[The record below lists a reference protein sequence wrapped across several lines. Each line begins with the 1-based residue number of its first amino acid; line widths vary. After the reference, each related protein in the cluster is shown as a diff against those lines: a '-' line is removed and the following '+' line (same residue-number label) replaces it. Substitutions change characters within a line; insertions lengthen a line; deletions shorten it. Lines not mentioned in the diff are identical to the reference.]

1 MKFLIRDVDFS
12 DAEML
17 LAWRNE
23 PEVRK
28 FSHFQGIISKK
39 EHLDW
44 LHRRLNLLPSQPFWI
59 FENELGMVGATRFD
73 FNPVQKHFEI
83 SITINSMHRGQG
95 LGKRVLDLAITNFLR
110 IYPGGNLYAET
121 HQDNKASRML
131 FLGCGFKEIESS
143 KNFLV
148 FERIANTN

>member
-44 LHRRLNLLPSQPFWI
+44 LHRRLNLLPSQPK
-59 FENELGMVGATRFD
+59 V
-73 FNPVQKHFEI
+73 
-83 SITINSMHRGQG
+83 
-95 LGKRVLDLAITNFLR
+95 
-110 IYPGGNLYAET
+110 
-121 HQDNKASRML
+121 
-131 FLGCGFKEIESS
+131 KEPS
-143 KNFLV
+143 L
-148 FERIANTN
+148 